1 MKHVHA
7 LFFDEESTVGEMVQ
21 FYGEV
26 VLMAA
31 VGLGTLSIVSPDMM
45 KLTLICLVLLF
56 IAVWIIGKK
65 AKKEDIIQQ
74 NNV

>member
-65 AKKEDIIQQ
+65 AKKEDTHK
-74 NNV
+74 NANV